1 MFSSCCNFA
10 SSNRNKVLID
20 KAEKIMNSLRNSV
33 RLVGNLGMDPEVK
46 TFDSNKKLA
55 KLSLATSESYKNE
68 KGERVTDTQWH
79 NLVIWGAQAQIAG
92 DLLKK
97 GDEIVIEGRLNN
109 RSYIDKDGNKKY
121 LSEIVVNEFLKTNS
135 RS

>member
-1 MFSSCCNFA
+1 
-10 SSNRNKVLID
+10 
-20 KAEKIMNSLRNSV
+20 MNSLRNSV

-79 NLVIWGAQAQIAG
+79 NLVLWGAQAKLAEQI
-92 DLLKK
+92 LRK
-97 GDEIVIEGRLNN
+97 GDEIAIEGKLAS
-109 RSYIDKDGNKKY
+109 RSYVDKDGIKRY
-121 LSEIVVNEFLKTNS
+121 VTEVVVNDFLKIGIKK
-135 RS
+135 

>member
-1 MFSSCCNFA
+1 
-10 SSNRNKVLID
+10 
-20 KAEKIMNSLRNSV
+20 MNSLRNSV

>member
-1 MFSSCCNFA
+1 
-10 SSNRNKVLID
+10 
-20 KAEKIMNSLRNSV
+20 MNSLRNSV

-121 LSEIVVNEFLKTNS
+121 SSEIVVNEFLKTNS